1 MLNLNICHYI
11 RKIIKGLP
19 ATKVPLVMVST
30 EIVIPF
36 DGRVLRNIT
45 PKSKFAIG
53 THLLIA
59 LYIGIFIPFSANKAK
74 IFVNFSVLTF
84 FVATQLQN
92 L

>member
-1 MLNLNICHYI
+1 
-11 RKIIKGLP
+11 
-19 ATKVPLVMVST
+19 MVST

-36 DGRVLRNIT
+36 EGRVLRNIT

-74 IFVNFSVLTF
+74 IFVNFLSFEIFLVHRKLN
-84 FVATQLQN
+84 VKIQIKSHQLQY
-92 L
+92 